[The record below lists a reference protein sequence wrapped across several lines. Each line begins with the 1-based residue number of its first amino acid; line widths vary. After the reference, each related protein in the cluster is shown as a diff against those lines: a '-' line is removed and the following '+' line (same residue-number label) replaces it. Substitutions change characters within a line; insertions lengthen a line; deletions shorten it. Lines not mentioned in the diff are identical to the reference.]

1 MTLRIFHQIPHDVLA
16 VFGRMTW
23 SRDSDLTHE
32 RPTRRRFSLPQ
43 KEAGI
48 SGVSRALEEE
58 CGGGGG
64 ALTLCE

>member
-23 SRDSDLTHE
+23 SHDSDLTHG

-48 SGVSRALEEE
+48 SGVSRGLEEE
-58 CGGGGG
+58 EGEGGGTHS
-64 ALTLCE
+64 L